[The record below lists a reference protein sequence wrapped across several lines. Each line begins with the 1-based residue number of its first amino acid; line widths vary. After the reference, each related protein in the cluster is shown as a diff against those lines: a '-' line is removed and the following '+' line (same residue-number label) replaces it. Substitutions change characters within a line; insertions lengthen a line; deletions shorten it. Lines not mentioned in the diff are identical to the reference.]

1 VLRSI
6 SIPLWVHLC
15 AINHSPTLIMK
26 IKTKL
31 TLGVGLLFL
40 MILLLSAIGEIYINA
55 LKSDTENIL
64 VDNYNSLEYA
74 NKMLASLEEN
84 SSKSLQ
90 KFNENLTLQERNIS
104 EIGEKEATQS
114 LRVYYNQYLQAEA
127 NSKNQQFIRQ
137 EIFKIID
144 LNMQAIKRKSEFA
157 KRTAEVATL
166 RIALSGVI
174 CFLIAFTL
182 LINLP
187 SNIANPIKELTESIK
202 QIAAKNYSQRVHFE
216 SNNEFGELAT
226 SFNTMAEK
234 LEEYNDSSL
243 AILMIEKK
251 RIETL
256 INNMHDPVIGLDEN
270 MKIIF
275 VNEEGT
281 KTVGLPATEMVG
293 EFAQNLAI
301 RNDLLRSLMQD
312 IQVTQSI
319 SGKEKTQ
326 TVKIFADGKESY
338 FEKETHIISITPTG
352 EQTKKTI
359 GFVVIL
365 RNITEYK
372 ELDFAKTNFIAT
384 VSHEFKTPISS
395 IKMSL
400 QLLENEKVGQIN
412 KEQKNLIESIKDDAN
427 RLLGTTSELLNIT
440 QVETGN
446 IQLSIMPTEP
456 IAILEYAINA
466 NKMQA
471 EQKQIQLKIDC
482 PEELPQVLADSEKT
496 AWVLIN
502 LISNAIRYSHDNST
516 INLSI
521 VADNQHVK
529 FMVKD
534 TGQGIA
540 PQYKDKVF
548 DRYFRVPGTKK
559 EGTGLGLAISKEFI
573 EAQGGQISVESDFGA
588 GSVFTVQ
595 LNRIK

>member
-1 VLRSI
+1 
-6 SIPLWVHLC
+6 
-15 AINHSPTLIMK
+15 
-26 IKTKL
+26 
-31 TLGVGLLFL
+31 
-40 MILLLSAIGEIYINA
+40 
-55 LKSDTENIL
+55 
-64 VDNYNSLEYA
+64 
-74 NKMLASLEEN
+74 
-84 SSKSLQ
+84 
-90 KFNENLTLQERNIS
+90 
-104 EIGEKEATQS
+104 
-114 LRVYYNQYLQAEA
+114 
-127 NSKNQQFIRQ
+127 
-137 EIFKIID
+137 
-144 LNMQAIKRKSEFA
+144 
-157 KRTAEVATL
+157 
-166 RIALSGVI
+166 
-174 CFLIAFTL
+174 

-234 LEEYNDSSL
+234 LEEYNDSNL
-243 AILMIEKK
+243 ATLMIEKK
-251 RIETL
+251 RIEAL
-256 INNMHDPVIGLDEN
+256 ISNMHDPVIGLDEN
-270 MKIIF
+270 MKILF
-275 VNEEGT
+275 VNEEAS

-319 SGKEKTQ
+319 SEKERTQ

-352 EQTKKTI
+352 EQVKKTI

-384 VSHEFKTPISS
+384 VSHEFKTPIAS

-400 QLLENEKVGQIN
+400 QLLENERVGILN
-412 KEQKNLIESIKDDAN
+412 KEQRNLIESIKDDAN
-427 RLLGTTSELLNIT
+427 RLLNTTSELLNIT

-446 IQLSIMPTEP
+446 IQL
-456 IAILEYAINA
+456 AIFSTDPKTILTYAVNA
-466 NKMQA
+466 NKTQA
-471 EQKQIQLKIDC
+471 EQKQIQLKIDY

-502 LISNAIRYSHDNST
+502 LISNAIRYSHENSI
-516 INLSI
+516 INISI
-521 VADNQHVK
+521 VSDNQHVK
-529 FMVKD
+529 FIVKD

-588 GSVFTVQ
+588 GSAFTVSLSQ
-595 LNRIK
+595 V

>member
-1 VLRSI
+1 
-6 SIPLWVHLC
+6 
-15 AINHSPTLIMK
+15 MK

-64 VDNYNSLEYA
+64 VDNYNSLVYA

-90 KFNENLTLQERNIS
+90 KFDENLKLQEQNIS
-104 EIGEKEATQS
+104 EVGEKEATQS

-137 EIFKIID
+137 DIFKIID
-144 LNMQAIKRKSEFA
+144 LNMQAIQRKSEFA
-157 KRTAEVATL
+157 KKTAEVATL
-166 RIALSGVI
+166 RIALTGVI

-202 QIAAKNYSQRVHFE
+202 QIAAKNYSQRVHF
-216 SNNEFGELAT
+216 SSHNEFGELAK

-234 LEEYNDSSL
+234 LEEYNDSNLST
-243 AILMIEKK
+243 LMIEKK

-256 INNMHDPVIGLDEN
+256 INNMHDPVIGLDES

-275 VNEEGT
+275 VNEEAT
-281 KTVGLPATEMVG
+281 KMIGLPHHELVG

-301 RNDLLRSLMQD
+301 RNDLIRSLMQD
-312 IQVTQSI
+312 ITIQ
-319 SGKEKTQ
+319 KTNNKRENAEMI
-326 TVKIFADGKESY
+326 KIFANNKESY
-338 FEKETHIISITPTG
+338 FEKESHNISIIPTG

-365 RNITEYK
+365 RNITQYK

-400 QLLENEKVGQIN
+400 QLLENERVGQLN
-412 KEQKNLIESIKDDAN
+412 EEQRNLLESIKDDTQ
-427 RLLGTTSELLNIT
+427 RLLNTTSELLNIT

-446 IQLSIMPTEP
+446 IQLSIVPADP
-456 IAILEYAINA
+456 KSILNYAINA
-466 NKMQA
+466 NKTQA
-471 EQKQIQLKIDC
+471 EQKQIQLIMDC
-482 PEELPQVLADSEKT
+482 PEDLPQVLADSEKT

-502 LISNAIRYSHDNST
+502 LISNAVRYSHDNSS

-521 VADNQHVK
+521 SFDNQQLK
-529 FMVKD
+529 YFVKD
-534 TGQGIA
+534 TGQGID

-588 GSVFTVQ
+588 GSTFTVTLQ
-595 LNRIK
+595 LA